1 MRKVHC
7 SKERKLL
14 KSMKF
19 PKEYSLKVDVKKV
32 NWEIMREWT
41 ALRVTQLLGM
51 EDEVLIGYIHEQL
64 GEDKKV
70 GSAHSRF
77 SCDADRCTSILLI
90 VLTL

>member
-1 MRKVHC
+1 VRVTMGLVHC

-70 GSAHSRF
+70 GCCRYQ
-77 SCDADRCTSILLI
+77 L
-90 VLTL
+90 